1 MDFTRF
7 SFFLGLIQLIFHSN
21 KQAKRSLQWLLIAL
35 VLLINAVTLSA
46 CSSAGMMS
54 NWPGIALG
62 NGVVYVAYQA
72 HVHAIQ
78 TQNGTELWRFP
89 KEADNKVSF
98 YAPPALSPDGT
109 QLIASGFNHILYS
122 LNPENGSEQWRFEES
137 KYPYIAGALITE
149 DSIYAPTSDHL
160 LYALDRKG
168 NKRWEFKTNAPIW
181 ATPIYNPSCECI
193 YIACLDHVL
202 YAVRARDGVLLWQ
215 TERLEGAIASSPV
228 LSEDGIL
235 YFGTF
240 GNRFHA
246 FDPRSQQDLW
256 TYTASHWVWGSPLLI
271 EDQIIL
277 TDLSGNVIA
286 LDVKSGDERWK
297 VPTGAAITAKPTFY
311 NDVIY
316 IGNEAGDLYAI
327 DLQGNL
333 VWQQPKKFDGKILS
347 TILSGDEVIL
357 VPLIAKDQLIVA
369 LNPNGGQSWSFQ
381 PVK

>member
-1 MDFTRF
+1 
-7 SFFLGLIQLIFHSN
+7 
-21 KQAKRSLQWLLIAL
+21 
-35 VLLINAVTLSA
+35 
-46 CSSAGMMS
+46 
-54 NWPGIALG
+54 
-62 NGVVYVAYQA
+62 YV
-72 HVHAIQ
+72 
-78 TQNGTELWRFP
+78 
-89 KEADNKVSF
+89 
-98 YAPPALSPDGT
+98 
-109 QLIASGFNHILYS
+109 
-122 LNPENGSEQWRFEES
+122 
-137 KYPYIAGALITE
+137 
-149 DSIYAPTSDHL
+149 
-160 LYALDRKG
+160 
-168 NKRWEFKTNAPIW
+168 
-181 ATPIYNPSCECI
+181 
-193 YIACLDHVL
+193 ACLDHIL

-286 LDVKSGDERWK
+286 LDAKSGDERWK
-297 VPTGAAITAKPTFY
+297 VATGAAITAKPTFY

-369 LNPNGGQSWSFQ
+369 LNPDGGQSWSFQ